1 MKNIAL
7 ALAIVA
13 GFASAA
19 VATAT
24 EVKEEVAAPV
34 ATTEVAATD
43 SSKEAAPAATT
54 EVAVE
59 DKAASSEDASKTE
72 TN

>member
-19 VATAT
+19 VATEAKEEATTEVVAT
-24 EVKEEVAAPV
+24 EVAVEEQAPATDSKE
-34 ATTEVAATD
+34 ATTEVA
-43 SSKEAAPAATT
+43 
-54 EVAVE
+54 
-59 DKAASSEDASKTE
+59 SSEEGSEKKA
-72 TN
+72 N